1 MSETTAETDGS
12 IRAALVSVAIVG
24 LVETVVAVAA
34 FGSRAA
40 LGVAIGAAAAT
51 ANLWALSRLVRAF
64 FARRRVLPWSVIG
77 LLKFVALI
85 GALFFVVERG
95 IADAIPLAIGFGA
108 LPVGIV
114 VFQLWAA
121 PKLREE
127 S

>member
-1 MSETTAETDGS
+1 MTETTAETDGS

-24 LVETVVAVAA
+24 LVGAGVAVAA
-34 FGSRAA
+34 FGTRAA
-40 LGVAIGAAAAT
+40 LGVAIGATAAT
-51 ANLWALSRLVRAF
+51 LNLWALSRLVRAF
-64 FARRRVLPWSVIG
+64 FARRHVLPWSLIG

-85 GALFFVVERG
+85 AALFFVVERG
-95 IADAIPLAIGFGA
+95 IADVLPLAIGFGA

-121 PKLREE
+121 PKLSEE